1 MTKKLFLTL
10 VSAVFLVLMLAG
22 CGDKKENDTT
32 DTGNTGTVSDED
44 ATDTG
49 DTAADADNTDTGDTA
64 TDTDEDNTDTGT
76 VTQEGCTIKSSFG
89 THSAKRELTETCIK
103 ELAQAEAAHCSWDRR
118 NENETA
124 QHLALLLRLEI
135 TFGKECKDK
144 NNEEQTVDCPDF
156 IPESLSFTKLTGCDV
171 YSIDPNSLCLAP
183 CADFYFSTNDTVFHT
198 VYLGD
203 EYGEYPFI
211 KSSDSIKEASLLAY
225 YTLSD
230 HALFSWSETAED
242 GSDIEN
248 GVWVKMTIVDP
259 NAAEEEPAPDTDIV
273 PDEDEEIEVMDE

>member
-32 DTGNTGTVSDED
+32 DTGDTATTHDED
-44 ATDTG
+44 T
-49 DTAADADNTDTGDTA
+49 TDTGDTA
-64 TDTDEDNTDTGT
+64 TDTDEDNTDKGN
-76 VTQEGCTIKSSFG
+76 VTQDGCTIKSSFG
-89 THSAKRELTETCIK
+89 TRSAKRDIADTCIK
-103 ELAQAEAAHCSWDRR
+103 EIAKADGAQCSWKR
-118 NENETA
+118 NDESETA
-124 QHLALLLRLEI
+124 KYIARLQRLEI

-156 IPESLSFTKLTGCDV
+156 IPESLSLTKLTGCDV
-171 YSIDPNSLCLAP
+171 YSIDPNSFCLAP
-183 CADFYFSTNDTVFHT
+183 CADFYFLTNDAIFHT

-230 HALFSWSETAED
+230 LALFSWSEKAED
-242 GSDIEN
+242 GTEIEK

-259 NAAEEEPAPDTDIV
+259 NAAEEEPVT
-273 PDEDEEIEVMDE
+273 DEDADVEISDEKE